1 MRAKTLAIFLYL
13 SFLLSCRSEAI
24 EDDPSSVKIGTFN
37 IAWLGDG
44 IKDNIQRSESDYQRI
59 ANIISQI
66 NPDILGLEEIEN
78 AKAIERIIKYLPSYN
93 YFISENGSKQNL
105 CFIYKKGLEV
115 NYKGLYFPLAVDTTN
130 TRPGAILEAKKGNFD
145 WIILAVHLKS
155 TSRYDSTPELKDIS
169 RNLRLE
175 QAKIIVKWADSILAE
190 GKEQDLIILGD
201 FNDTPKRQKFPSLT
215 PILNSNSLFF
225 LTDELKS
232 CRFKNWYSIDH
243 IIVSYSAKN
252 RFIENSEFMFDFNSS
267 LNDIEVEKIS
277 DHCPVTVRFDVI
289 SPDND

>member
-1 MRAKTLAIFLYL
+1 MKTKSLVLILFLA
-13 SFLLSCRSEAI
+13 FLLSCKSEAI
-24 EDDPSSVKIGTFN
+24 ENDSSSVKIGTFN

-44 IKDNIQRSESDYQRI
+44 VNDNIPRNESDYKRI

-66 NPDILGLEEIEN
+66 NPDILALQEIEN
-78 AKAIERIIKYLPSYN
+78 AKAIERILNYLPSYN

-105 CFIYKKGLEV
+105 CFIYKKSLEV
-115 NYKGLYFPLAVDTTN
+115 SYKGLYFPLAVDTSN
-130 TRPGAILEAKKGNFD
+130 TRPGAIIEARKGNFD

-155 TSRYDSTPELKDIS
+155 TSRYDSTSELKDIS
-169 RNLRLE
+169 RNLRLD
-175 QAKIIVKWADSILAE
+175 QARIIVKWADSILAE

-201 FNDTPKRQKFPSLT
+201 FNDTPKRQKLPSLT
-215 PILNSNSLFF
+215 PILNSNSLIF

-243 IIVSYSAKN
+243 IIVSFSAKK
-252 RFIENSEFMFDFNSS
+252 RFIENSEFMFDFNTT
-267 LNDIEVEKIS
+267 LTDIEAEKIS
-277 DHCPVTVRFDVI
+277 DHCPITIRFEVI